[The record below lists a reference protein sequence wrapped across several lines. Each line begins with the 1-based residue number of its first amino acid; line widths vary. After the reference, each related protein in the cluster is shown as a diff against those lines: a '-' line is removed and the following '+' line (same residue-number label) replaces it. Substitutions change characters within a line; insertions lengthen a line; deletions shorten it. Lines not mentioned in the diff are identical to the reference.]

1 MADDDLHLHEKYVYP
16 VLIDFDALAHSCA
29 PNVAP
34 ATLRAMATVESSHNP
49 HAIGVVNGRLA
60 RQPRNLPEAI
70 STVMALQQQGTRF
83 SAGLIQI
90 YVKNW
95 PAYQLDHES
104 VFDPCSNMRAAAG
117 ILTDCYK
124 RASRR
129 ADASQVALRNA
140 LSCYYSNNFVTGYQ
154 HSYVQKVVAA
164 ALAATRPAP
173 SLSTKEA
180 APEKS
185 ISMQPLETP
194 PNRAQP

>member
-1 MADDDLHLHEKYVYP
+1 M
-16 VLIDFDALAHSCA
+16 LIDFDALAQRCA

-34 ATLRAMATVESSHNP
+34 ATLRAMATVESGFNP

-70 STVMALQQQGTRF
+70 STVAALRQQGLKF

-104 VFDPCSNMRAAAG
+104 VFDPCANMRAAAG
-117 ILTDCYK
+117 ILTSCFQ
-124 RASRR
+124 RASNRS
-129 ADASQVALRNA
+129 DDPQIALRNA

-154 HSYVQKVVAA
+154 HGYVQKVVAA
-164 ALAATRPAP
+164 ALAPPRPIAP
-173 SLSTKEA
+173 A
-180 APEKS
+180 APRKGTGSPNSTHTRES
-185 ISMQPLETP
+185 PPVRASQPLE
-194 PNRAQP
+194 